1 MAKTFGP
8 YSPAVRAGDWLICS
22 GQVGVADGKLVDG
35 GMEPELRQAIA
46 NLRALL
52 DANGA
57 ALGDVVKVT
66 VFLTDMGQ
74 FGAMNDVYVDE
85 FDGNRPA
92 RSAVGVA
99 ALPIGAVIELEA
111 WAWIGA
117 D

>member
-1 MAKTFGP
+1 
-8 YSPAVRAGDWLICS
+8 
-22 GQVGVADGKLVDG
+22 
-35 GMEPELRQAIA
+35 MEPELRQAIA

-57 ALGDVVKVT
+57 TLGDVVKVT
-66 VFLTDMGQ
+66 VFLTDMGK

-85 FDGNRPA
+85 FGGHRPA

-99 ALPIGAVIELEA
+99 ALPVGAAIELEA